1 MGVKMGNESDLKEA
15 IITRYLL
22 GIFRKWYRSDNGKKT
37 QKLSTIFRKRQKDR
51 QNLDAKN
58 HTITLS
64 HKKMC

>member
-1 MGVKMGNESDLKEA
+1 MGNESDLKEA

-22 GIFRKWYRSDNGKKT
+22 GIFRKWYRSDNGK
-37 QKLSTIFRKRQKDR
+37 RQLKNCQPILGKDR